1 MQAIDWL
8 RLPLLKGFAT
18 SAIVGAEGLVRA
30 SRLALVQCINA
41 KEAEQQ
47 QAMLLM
53 VVKDLSTILSDNLQ
67 DDRYA
72 IPVIELVAFLIDD
85 YIPSIPEGSES
96 LSVPLSPFYASIYLG
111 VT

>member
-18 SAIVGAEGLVRA
+18 SAIVGAEGLIRA

-53 VVKDLSTILSDNLQ
+53 IVQDLSTLLSDNLQ

-72 IPVIELVAFLIDD
+72 IPIIELLAFLIDG

-96 LSVPLSPFYASIYLG
+96 MSVPSAPLHLLG
-111 VT
+111 IT